1 MNGKRIAL
9 WLALGL
15 LLAASACSTQ
25 SPVSQ
30 GTAVRPL
37 AEILASGPTFTGITS
52 DRATLLLSTSIPVV
66 CAVVYGST
74 HAYGQIATDSDM
86 AGGAHEN
93 HHPLLTGL
101 EPDTLYYAR
110 VQGVAADGAV
120 YRSEE
125 YTFRTPAA
133 GTGAQPK
140 DLALPENGG
149 RVVGVSSN
157 YGGGGNDSTYGA
169 SNAIDGN
176 PATEWSSNGDGDK
189 AWIEIELAAA
199 THVTRIGFWTR
210 TMGATGQI
218 ESFQIVTGSGETVG
232 PFQLTGATRAELF
245 DTDFV
250 AGRLRFEVV
259 KSSGGNTGAVE
270 IEVYGQPE

>member
-1 MNGKRIAL
+1 MTRKRMTI

-15 LLAASACSTQ
+15 LLAVSACSAQ
-25 SPVSQ
+25 SPAGQ
-30 GTAVRPL
+30 GTVVRPL
-37 AEILASGPTFTGITS
+37 TEILASGPTFSGVTS

-66 CAVVYGST
+66 CAVVYGPT

-101 EPDTLYYAR
+101 QPDTLYYAR
-110 VQGVAADGAV
+110 VQGVAADGAM

-133 GTGAQPK
+133 DTGAQPQN
-140 DLALPENGG
+140 LALAANGG
-149 RVVGVSSN
+149 QVVGVSSN

-176 PATEWSSNGDGDK
+176 PATEWSSNGDGDQ
-189 AWIEIELAAA
+189 AWIEIELATT

-210 TMGATGQI
+210 TMGSTAQI
-218 ESFQIVTGSGETVG
+218 QSFQIVTDSGQTIG
-232 PFQLTGATRAELF
+232 PFQLAGAAQAEYF

-250 AGRLRFEVV
+250 AKRLRFEVV

-270 IEVYGQPE
+270 IEIYGQPQ